1 MPAPRP
7 QLPTAGPKMPA
18 PGPQLPTARPQLPAA
33 RPQLP
38 AAGPKMTTTASG
50 PRDRPAL
57 ADGGRGVPVRLA
69 PRRFWLWMVG
79 LSAMSAVLVIGGPFN
94 RFVDFPQFWYAGQL
108 VGSPDLL
115 DPARQ
120 RAWEVAHGFSA
131 FDFLYPP
138 GTAWLY
144 APLRGLPLAAAFW
157 VHAAAIALIGVAAGF
172 VGARA
177 FDLDSRVAIV
187 ATLAWT
193 PTLAAAACG
202 QNAPLAMLLA
212 LVAIDGLRRDRGVV
226 AGLAVGA
233 MLYKPTLALPMFALL
248 ILRRQWRALFVA
260 MTVAAGWYLLGV
272 AGSAGD
278 WMWPRDW
285 LNFTAPFFAADTS
298 QNVNKT
304 VALPGLLMGHGV
316 PQIVAYT
323 AAAAVVVAA
332 LPRLL
337 RSPIAEAGAAACLI
351 GIVVSPHSL
360 QYEAVMVLP
369 LLLWAA
375 GGTGSGIAE
384 PWRTRLLVAAYL
396 VAQLY
401 ILTPFAGVSV
411 FAAITFGATAI
422 WITGWQ
428 RLEAAPRTPAD
439 IPAGARA
446 SLTDRGAP

>member
-1 MPAPRP
+1 V
-7 QLPTAGPKMPA
+7 
-18 PGPQLPTARPQLPAA
+18 PAA
-33 RPQLP
+33 KLTAP
-38 AAGPKMTTTASG
+38 ADASG
-50 PRDRPAL
+50 RRDRPAP
-57 ADGGRGVPVRLA
+57 AGGGGPIPLRLA

-79 LSAMSAVLVIGGPFN
+79 LSAMSAILVVGAPWNGY
-94 RFVDFPQFWYAGQL
+94 VDFPQFWYAGKL

-120 RAWEVAHGFSA
+120 RAWEVAHGLSTW
-131 FDFLYPP
+131 DFLYPP

-144 APLRGLPLAAAFW
+144 APLRELPLAAAFW
-157 VHAAAIALIGVAAGF
+157 VHAAVIGLIGIAAGF

-177 FDLDSRVAIV
+177 FDLDNRVAIV

-212 LVAIDGLRRDRGVV
+212 LVAIGGLRRDRGVV

-248 ILRRQWRALFVA
+248 VLRRQWSALFVA
-260 MTVAAGWYLLGV
+260 MAVAAGWYLLGV

-285 LNFTAPFFAADTS
+285 LTLTAPFFAADTW

-316 PQIVAYT
+316 PSVVAYA
-323 AAAAVVVAA
+323 AAAAVVAAA

-428 RLEAAPRTPAD
+428 RLEGTPRTPAD
-439 IPAGARA
+439 VPAGGRA

>member
-1 MPAPRP
+1 MVPAAKLTMPAD
-7 QLPTAGPKMPA
+7 
-18 PGPQLPTARPQLPAA
+18 
-33 RPQLP
+33 
-38 AAGPKMTTTASG
+38 ASTS
-50 PRDRPAL
+50 RDRRAPAG
-57 ADGGRGVPVRLA
+57 GGRPLPVRLA
-69 PRRFWLWMVG
+69 SRRFWLWAVG
-79 LSAMSAVLVIGGPFN
+79 LSAMNAIMIVGAPWNG
-94 RFVDFPQFWYAGQL
+94 FVDFPQFWFAAKL
-108 VGSPDLL
+108 VGTPDLL

-120 RAWEVAHGFSA
+120 GAWEIAHGFSPWQ
-131 FDFLYPP
+131 FLYPP

-144 APLRGLPLAAAFW
+144 APLGGLPLAAAFW
-157 VHAAAIALIGVAAGF
+157 VHAAVIGLIGMAAGF

-177 FDLDSRVAIV
+177 FGLDDRVALV

-193 PTLAAAACG
+193 PTLAAAASG

-212 LVAIDGLRRDRGVV
+212 LIAIDGLRRDRQVV

-248 ILRRQWRALFVA
+248 VIRRQWTALLVA
-260 MTVAAGWYLLGV
+260 MAVAAGWYLLGV

-285 LNFTAPFFAADTS
+285 LTLTAPYFAADTS

-316 PQIVAYT
+316 PSVVAYA

-337 RSPIAEAGAAACLI
+337 RSPIVEAGAAACLI

-375 GGTGSGIAE
+375 GGSGAGITE

-396 VAQLY
+396 AAQLY
-401 ILTPFAGVSV
+401 VLTPFAGVSV
-411 FAAITFGATAI
+411 FAVITFAATAM
-422 WITGWQ
+422 WLTGWQ
-428 RLEAAPRTPAD
+428 RLEASPGTPAD
-439 IPAGARA
+439 VPAGARA
-446 SLTDRGAP
+446 S